1 MSKDK
6 QNEASFICKS
16 CGAKL
21 NVDVSQVM
29 AICDHCGNSVLISEL
44 LNESDAV
51 KVQKIKS
58 QAYKDVE
65 MGKQQLE
72 AEKIKI
78 ASEKEKQ
85 QTETTAVEKFK
96 KSKFSKVLIAF
107 AVISA
112 LMCAVAFNNN
122 RILAGLVALV
132 QIALFGI
139 SWLMGMQIIKE
150 KKNGIR
156 VIAAVVAFVLFIPYF
171 NLSNAADNKGT
182 PFEWNDI
189 VLSEMLPTPDST
201 VGEIHSN
208 SQTELML
215 DVHGIS
221 ETQFNDYINA
231 CKEKGFT
238 IEADL
243 SGISFTAYNQDG
255 YKLSLSYYE
264 SSSELSIN
272 IDAPMEMSQI
282 QWPNSEVAKLLPVPK
297 STIGSVSWENSGGFV
312 IYIGNTTKA
321 EYNEYVNAC
330 SAKGFNVDY
339 NKGDDYYY
347 ADNAD
352 GYHISLRYEGNN
364 VMWIR
369 ADEPENKTDES
380 ANSDGKV
387 DESERTFE
395 VVRKF
400 VALYNE
406 KVDPDILNT
415 EEFMTEDRLLKYD
428 DAYAIQGYID
438 GEYILIMNC
447 GSWDIK
453 DEMRIEMYVDTPEEV
468 FELISNVSKAI
479 GKPLTDEECN
489 KTMQY
494 LNECFADE
502 YQKYTEWTS
511 VNSVRYWAGYNGTG
525 DNYEVLI
532 EFSIDIFY

>member
-1 MSKDK
+1 MSIDK
-6 QNEASFICKS
+6 QNETSFICKS

-65 MGKQQLE
+65 MRKQRLE
-72 AEKIKI
+72 AEKLKI
-78 ASEKEKQ
+78 ASENEKQ
-85 QTETTAVEKFK
+85 QAETTVVEKFK

-107 AVISA
+107 TVISA
-112 LMCAVAFNNN
+112 LMCAVAFNNS

-132 QIALFGI
+132 QIALFGV

-156 VIAAVVAFVLFIPYF
+156 VLAAVVAFVLFIPYF

-189 VLSEMLPTPDST
+189 ILSEMLPTPDST

-215 DVHGIS
+215 DVHSIS
-221 ETQFNDYINA
+221 EAQFNDYINA

-243 SGISFTAYNQDG
+243 SEISFIAYNQDG
-255 YKLSLSYYE
+255 YKLSLSFYE

-297 STIGSVSWENSGGFV
+297 STVGSISWENSGGFV
-312 IYIGNTTKA
+312 IYIGNTTKT

-339 NKGDDYYY
+339 NRGDDYYY

-369 ADEPENKTDES
+369 ADQPDNVTTSDKENEEIAKNYLEDFIS
-380 ANSDGKV
+380 
-387 DESERTFE
+387 R
-395 VVRKF
+395 
-400 VALYNE
+400 YNE
-406 KVDPDILNT
+406 LADTPISNSVSFDPTDKESGYYRHEYRLNPWQGSVGEAGKIGEST
-415 EEFMTEDRLLKYD
+415 IEITNYGLYGGFYDENDSIRIHFTTNTIEEIISVTPDLLKALD
-428 DAYAIQGYID
+428 PSVTEAEIQEVLQG
-438 GEYILIMNC
+438 
-447 GSWDIK
+447 
-453 DEMRIEMYVDTPEEV
+453 IEDTPYSQESFYIADIDTV
-468 FELISNVSKAI
+468 YFSN
-479 GKPLTDEECN
+479 
-489 KTMQY
+489 
-494 LNECFADE
+494 
-502 YQKYTEWTS
+502 
-511 VNSVRYWAGYNGTG
+511 NGTS
-525 DNYEVLI
+525 YEIMLD
-532 EFSIDIFY
+532 IDY

>member
-1 MSKDK
+1 MSIDK

-16 CGAKL
+16 CGAKI

-29 AICDHCGNSVLISEL
+29 AICDHCGNSVLVSEL

-85 QTETTAVEKFK
+85 QAETTAVEKFK

-156 VIAAVVAFVLFIPYF
+156 IIATVVAFVLFIPYF

-201 VGEIHSN
+201 VGEVHSN

-221 ETQFNDYINA
+221 EAQFNDYIDA

-282 QWPNSEVAKLLPVPK
+282 QWPSSDVAKLLPVPK
-297 STIGSVSWENSGGFV
+297 SNIGSISWENSSGFV
-312 IYIGNTTKA
+312 IYIGNTTKT

-347 ADNAD
+347 ADNTD

-364 VMWIR
+364 IMWIR
-369 ADEPENKTDES
+369 ADEPETEEHNNTTSSTTDSTNSTTDDSNSNQNETITPFVESEAIKNLLFSVSSWDTIKEDSIKSSAENKGLEVDVDMGWGGTSWQYYFSDAQNEHCYLMLFFVHPQQENYAEHLKYFTLTFAGADDVYLHYYSSWNRDNDDDGKYGFYVGDTQFDDLES
-380 ANSDGKV
+380 A
-387 DESERTFE
+387 
-395 VVRKF
+395 
-400 VALYNE
+400 YN
-406 KVDPDILNT
+406 
-415 EEFMTEDRLLKYD
+415 Y
-428 DAYAIQGYID
+428 
-438 GEYILIMNC
+438 
-447 GSWDIK
+447 
-453 DEMRIEMYVDTPEEV
+453 
-468 FELISNVSKAI
+468 
-479 GKPLTDEECN
+479 
-489 KTMQY
+489 Y
-494 LNECFADE
+494 LSLVTN
-502 YQKYTEWTS
+502 
-511 VNSVRYWAGYNGTG
+511 
-525 DNYEVLI
+525 
-532 EFSIDIFY
+532 

>member
-1 MSKDK
+1 MSIDK
-6 QNEASFICKS
+6 QNETSFICKS

-72 AEKIKI
+72 AEKLKI

-85 QTETTAVEKFK
+85 QAETTVVEKFK

-107 AVISA
+107 TVISA
-112 LMCAVAFNNN
+112 LMCAVAFNNS

-132 QIALFGI
+132 QIALFGA

-156 VIAAVVAFVLFIPYF
+156 VLAAVVAFVLFIPYF

-221 ETQFNDYINA
+221 EAQFNDYINA
-231 CKEKGFT
+231 CKENGFT

-243 SGISFTAYNQDG
+243 SGISFTAYNQAG

-347 ADNAD
+347 ADNSD

>member
-1 MSKDK
+1 MSIDK
-6 QNEASFICKS
+6 QNETSFICKS

-51 KVQKIKS
+51 KIQKIKS

-112 LMCAVAFNNN
+112 LMCAVAFNNS

-132 QIALFGI
+132 QIALFGA

-221 ETQFNDYINA
+221 EAQFNDYINA
-231 CKEKGFT
+231 CKENGFT

-243 SGISFTAYNQDG
+243 SGISFTAYNQAG

-347 ADNAD
+347 ADNSD

-479 GKPLTDEECN
+479 GKPLTEEECN
-489 KTMQY
+489 KTKQY

>member
-1 MSKDK
+1 MSTDK
-6 QNEASFICKS
+6 QNEVSFICKS

-21 NVDVSQVM
+21 NVDVSQVV
-29 AICDHCGNSVLISEL
+29 AICDHCGNSVLVSEL

-85 QTETTAVEKFK
+85 QAETSAVEKFK

-107 AVISA
+107 TVISA

-221 ETQFNDYINA
+221 EAQFNDYIDA

-243 SGISFTAYNQDG
+243 SGISFSAYNQDG

-282 QWPNSEVAKLLPVPK
+282 QWPSSDVAKLLPVPK
-297 STIGSVSWENSGGFV
+297 SNIGSISWENSGGFV
-312 IYIGNTTKA
+312 IYISNTTKA

-352 GYHISLRYEGNN
+352 GYHVSLRYEGNN

-369 ADEPENKTDES
+369 ADEPEAEEHNNTTSSTTDSTNSTTDDSNSNQNETITPFVESEAIKNLLFSVSSWDTIKEDSVKSSAENKGLEVDIDMGWGGTSWQYYFSDAQNEHCYLMLFFVHPQQENYAEHLKYFTLTFAGADDVYLHYYSSWNRDNDDDGKYGFYVGDTHFDDLES
-380 ANSDGKV
+380 A
-387 DESERTFE
+387 
-395 VVRKF
+395 
-400 VALYNE
+400 YNYYLSL
-406 KVDPDILNT
+406 V
-415 EEFMTEDRLLKYD
+415 
-428 DAYAIQGYID
+428 
-438 GEYILIMNC
+438 
-447 GSWDIK
+447 
-453 DEMRIEMYVDTPEEV
+453 
-468 FELISNVSKAI
+468 
-479 GKPLTDEECN
+479 TD
-489 KTMQY
+489 
-494 LNECFADE
+494 
-502 YQKYTEWTS
+502 
-511 VNSVRYWAGYNGTG
+511 
-525 DNYEVLI
+525 
-532 EFSIDIFY
+532 

>member
-29 AICDHCGNSVLISEL
+29 AICDHCGNSVLVSEL

-51 KVQKIKS
+51 KIQKIKS

-201 VGEIHSN
+201 VGEIHGN

>member
-1 MSKDK
+1 MSIDK

-16 CGAKL
+16 CGAKI

-29 AICDHCGNSVLISEL
+29 AICDHCGNSVLVSEL

-85 QTETTAVEKFK
+85 QAETSAVEKFK

-107 AVISA
+107 TVISA

-221 ETQFNDYINA
+221 EAQFNDYIDA

-243 SGISFTAYNQDG
+243 SGISFSAYNQDG

-282 QWPNSEVAKLLPVPK
+282 QWPSSDVAKLLPVPK
-297 STIGSVSWENSGGFV
+297 SNIGSISWENSGGFV

-347 ADNAD
+347 ADNTD

-369 ADEPENKTDES
+369 ADEPDNTTDES
-380 ANSDGKV
+380 TNSDGKV

-400 VALYNE
+400 VKLYNE
-406 KVDPDILNT
+406 KLDPDILNT

-428 DAYAIQGYID
+428 DAYAIKGDIE

-447 GSWDIK
+447 GSWEIK
-453 DEMRIEMYVDTPEEV
+453 DEISISTYADTPEGILEI
-468 FELISNVSKAI
+468 LCNISTAI
-479 GKPLTDEECN
+479 DKPLTENEISN
-489 KTMQY
+489 TQQY
-494 LNECFADE
+494 LDECFSDGG
-502 YQKYTEWTS
+502 KSYTEWTTIG
-511 VNSVRYWAGYNGTG
+511 NIRYFSRYLSQGKT
-525 DNYEVLI
+525 YELQI
-532 EFSIDIFY
+532 EFSIDVFY

>member
-1 MSKDK
+1 MSIDK
-6 QNEASFICKS
+6 QNETSFICKS

-72 AEKIKI
+72 AEKLKI
-78 ASEKEKQ
+78 ASEKEKKQ
-85 QTETTAVEKFK
+85 AETTVVEKFK

-107 AVISA
+107 TVISA
-112 LMCAVAFNNN
+112 LMCAVAFNNS

-132 QIALFGI
+132 QIALFGA

-156 VIAAVVAFVLFIPYF
+156 VLAAVVAFVLFIPYF
-171 NLSNAADNKGT
+171 NLSNVADNKGT

-221 ETQFNDYINA
+221 EAQFNDYINA

-255 YKLSLSYYE
+255 YRLSLSYYE
-264 SSSELSIN
+264 SSAELSIN

-282 QWPNSEVAKLLPVPK
+282 QWPNSDVAKLLPVPK
-297 STIGSVSWENSGGFV
+297 SNIGSISWENSGGFV
-312 IYIGNTTKA
+312 IYIGNTTKT

-352 GYHISLRYEGNN
+352 GYHVSLRYEGNN
-364 VMWIR
+364 VMYVQIEKSNDVDSGAEDNQETKKNYLEDFVSKFNELSDTPITERESFDPTNRESGYYRHEYRLNAWEGSVGEVGKIGGLIVEITNYGSYGGFY
-369 ADEPENKTDES
+369 DENDSLRVYLTTNTIDEMAS
-380 ANSDGKV
+380 KIPALIKALDSSIT
-387 DESERTFE
+387 ESEIQEVLNGIKETSFSQETF
-395 VVRKF
+395 
-400 VALYNE
+400 YIG
-406 KVDPDILNT
+406 DIDTIL
-415 EEFMTEDRLLKYD
+415 FLKQSNSY
-428 DAYAIQGYID
+428 
-438 GEYILIMNC
+438 ELML
-447 GSWDIK
+447 DIK
-453 DEMRIEMYVDTPEEV
+453 Y
-468 FELISNVSKAI
+468 
-479 GKPLTDEECN
+479 
-489 KTMQY
+489 
-494 LNECFADE
+494 
-502 YQKYTEWTS
+502 
-511 VNSVRYWAGYNGTG
+511 
-525 DNYEVLI
+525 
-532 EFSIDIFY
+532 

>member
-1 MSKDK
+1 MSTDK
-6 QNEASFICKS
+6 QNEVSFICKS

-29 AICDHCGNSVLISEL
+29 AICDHCGNSVLVSEL

-85 QTETTAVEKFK
+85 QAETSAVEKFK
-96 KSKFSKVLIAF
+96 KNKFSKVLIAF
-107 AVISA
+107 TVISV

-122 RILAGLVALV
+122 RILAGLVAIV

-139 SWLMGMQIIKE
+139 SWLMGMKIIKE

-156 VIAAVVAFVLFIPYF
+156 VIAAVIAFVLFIPYF

-201 VGEIHSN
+201 VGEVHSN

-221 ETQFNDYINA
+221 EAQFNDYIDA

-264 SSSELSIN
+264 SSAELSIN

-282 QWPNSEVAKLLPVPK
+282 QWPSSDVAKLLPVPK
-297 STIGSVSWENSGGFV
+297 SNIGSISWENSGGFV

-339 NKGDDYYY
+339 SKGDDYYY

-369 ADEPENKTDES
+369 ADEPDNTTDES
-380 ANSDGKV
+380 TNSDGKV

-400 VALYNE
+400 VKLYNE
-406 KVDPDILNT
+406 KLDPDIINT

-438 GEYILIMNC
+438 DEYILIMNC

-453 DEMRIEMYVDTPEEV
+453 DEMRIKMYVDTPENV
-468 FELISNVSKAI
+468 FEIISNVSKAI
-479 GKPLTDEECN
+479 GKPLTEEESN
-489 KTMQY
+489 NTKQY
-494 LNECFADE
+494 LNECFTDE

-532 EFSIDIFY
+532 EFSIDTFY